1 MEQECSKNGAENLAE
16 KTKQSISPKCG
27 YRFGEVHVSMVTAD
41 FDYESDSLFLT
52 VYLHKHFN
60 ISIFHYL
67 SVR

>member
-41 FDYESDSLFLT
+41 FDYESDSFSLYTF
-52 VYLHKHFN
+52 
-60 ISIFHYL
+60 ISIL
-67 SVR
+67 T